1 LDSIWLEERL
11 HYYNNYQSTI
21 IMSADF
27 KKLIKDK
34 EGLQKIMESAFR
46 SVDIDGSGFLEK
58 PELEQVLIQVAKDIG
73 VETPT
78 KEDVE
83 DILEEID
90 ENGDERLSKQEFEE
104 LIKQIVE
111 MMATSEDK

>member
-1 LDSIWLEERL
+1 
-11 HYYNNYQSTI
+11 
-21 IMSADF
+21 MSVDF

-34 EGLQKIMESAFR
+34 EALQKIMESAFR

-58 PELEQVLIQVAKDIG
+58 PELEQVLITVAKDIG

-90 ENGDERLSKQEFEE
+90 ENGDERLSRKEFEE
-104 LIKQIVE
+104 LIKQIVD
-111 MMATSEDK
+111 MMANSEEK